1 MDLEYQDIDPID
13 PLDLR
18 SQIQEKTYFSDSD
31 TWGSWPN
38 SPKFLTSAGIESSMD
53 EVLSQLHKPA
63 LSTTQSNRPPV
74 TKAPS
79 SPGQK
84 KRGRKPKCPNDPV
97 KKKIEEKDKFWLRM
111 FRNYMRTKYPEIS
124 NSLNEEEKGFWQEYL
139 SAKGVPDRNNIFSSY
154 GKKYKD
160 YLFGKPSYFFFFHE
174 WFYEHG
180 EAELGKKCT
189 RGSDLWTVFYE
200 HCSKELINYIPSGCE
215 FLDGLSGVK
224 GFGPFLVPLRKNFDD
239 LLLMNGDD
247 IIEFFM
253 N

>member
-1 MDLEYQDIDPID
+1 M
-13 PLDLR
+13 
-18 SQIQEKTYFSDSD
+18 EKL
-31 TWGSWPN
+31 N
-38 SPKFLTSAGIESSMD
+38 LTGRVDEKKSKCAQSVFTAWTEKMRLAVAGIWFKTH
-53 EVLSQLHKPA
+53 QIIQA
-63 LSTTQSNRPPV
+63 LNRPFP
-74 TKAPS
+74 TPS
-79 SPGQK
+79 KPPGK